1 MNEIDDVKLNGHK
14 FKRLP
19 GNANFSFKNINAAKL
34 VEDMG
39 NEGICISA
47 GSACAAAGRKT
58 VAGYYGY
65 KCSERVCLWN
75 SKNNYIT

>member
-19 GNANFSFKNINAAKL
+19 GNANFSFKNITLLNWLKIWEMKAFVFQQARL
-34 VEDMG
+34 CG
-39 NEGICISA
+39 GR
-47 GSACAAAGRKT
+47 RKT